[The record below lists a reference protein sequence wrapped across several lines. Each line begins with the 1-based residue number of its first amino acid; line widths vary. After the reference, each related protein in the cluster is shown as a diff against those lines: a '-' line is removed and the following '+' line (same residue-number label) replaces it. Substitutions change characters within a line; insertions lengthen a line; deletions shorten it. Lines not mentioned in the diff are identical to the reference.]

1 MADTPEDLTSKL
13 LTCLASAEV
22 CNTLQ
27 ALLKPIITK
36 AVEDAVA
43 SVTADK
49 TAEIE
54 LLKGE
59 LAKANRQINELE
71 QYSRRCCLDISGVPE
86 RPDEDTTELVVE
98 LSRVVGVQIEKS
110 DIDISHR
117 VGRPSPGKTRK
128 IIVKFMRVSKRQDLY
143 AARRDLRR
151 ARAARG
157 SFFAEQVLTKI
168 FISEN
173 LTRENDLLLY
183 KARQLRKKGKL
194 FAVWSDQGKLKTRI
208 TSGAPTRIFR
218 SLEDLA
224 ALVGDDPVLHS
235 DDAPA
240 ALPGA
245 ARDVDSNDGFR
256 TVTGRRGRSAA
267 KQ

>member
-1 MADTPEDLTSKL
+1 MAATTEDLTAKL
-13 LTCLASAEV
+13 LTCLASSEV
-22 CNTLQ
+22 SNTLQ

-43 SVTADK
+43 SATADK

-59 LAKANRQINELE
+59 LSKANRQINELE

-86 RPDEDTTELVVE
+86 RQDEDTTELLVE
-98 LSRVVGVQIEKS
+98 LSKVVGVQMEKA
-110 DIDISHR
+110 DIDVSHR

-128 IIVKFMRVSKRQDLY
+128 IIAKFIRVSKRQELY
-143 AARRDLRR
+143 AARRDLRK
-151 ARAARG
+151 AKATRG
-157 SFFAEQVLTKI
+157 SFFTEEVLEKTY
-168 FISEN
+168 ISEN

-183 KARQLRKKGKL
+183 KARQLRKKDKL
-194 FAVWSDQGKLKTRI
+194 YAVWSDQGKLKTRV
-208 TSGAPTRIFR
+208 TNGAPTKIFR
-218 SLEDLA
+218 CIEDLV

-240 ALPGA
+240 APPGA
-245 ARDVDSNDGFR
+245 ARNAESNDGYR
-256 TVTGRRGRSAA
+256 MVTRRRGRSAA
-267 KQ
+267 RR